1 MSQKVCCPEW
11 QEEGMGNEYLASLG
25 LLFNPKRCQKKNGAG
40 KIKIPSG
47 FAAAWRIS
55 GAVN

>member
-1 MSQKVCCPEW
+1 
-11 QEEGMGNEYLASLG
+11 MGNEYLASLG
-25 LLFNPKRCQKKNGAG
+25 LLFNPKHCQKNGAG
-40 KIKIPSG
+40 KIKIPNG

>member
-1 MSQKVCCPEW
+1 
-11 QEEGMGNEYLASLG
+11 MGNEYLASLG